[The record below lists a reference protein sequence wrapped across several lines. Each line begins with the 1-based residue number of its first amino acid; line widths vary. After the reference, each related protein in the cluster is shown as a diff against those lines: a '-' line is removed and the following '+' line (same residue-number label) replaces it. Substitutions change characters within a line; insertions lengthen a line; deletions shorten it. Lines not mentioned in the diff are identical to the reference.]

1 MEISVIIPAYNE
13 EKRILPTLEKVY
25 DYFSRV
31 QNMDFEIIVV
41 DDGSKDNTEKVVKNF
56 AKDKSKRVKFIK
68 HKENKGKGT
77 AVKTGMME
85 AKGEYILFSD
95 ADLSTP
101 IEEFGKLKKA
111 IDRGYDIAIG
121 SRGLPES
128 KIVIPQPWYRRYIGK
143 IFPLIVRIIVMKNF
157 RDTQCGFKLFKKK
170 IAKELFANLITS
182 GFAFDVEILY
192 KALKKEY
199 NVKEIP
205 VKWYNYKESKVSILK
220 APFNMLKEII
230 KIKRKVK

>member
-56 AKDKSKRVKFIK
+56 AKDKSKKVKFIK
-68 HKENKGKGT
+68 HKENKGKGA
-77 AVKTGMME
+77 AVKTGVME
-85 AKGEYILFSD
+85 AKGDVILFTD

-101 IEEFGKLKKA
+101 IEEFEKLKKA

-170 IAKELFANLITS
+170 IAKELFANLVTS

-192 KALKKEY
+192 KALKNKY
-199 NVKEIP
+199 KVKEIP

>member
-170 IAKELFANLITS
+170 IAKELFANLVTS